1 MRVMRHG
8 LLVVACAG
16 ALALPMT
23 GRAQAGS
30 GDPSEHWEAI
40 ARCGGIADD
49 DLRLQCMD
57 EVLRSAGIASGSRR
71 MQAQAPA
78 RGPAVQ
84 TERSASRGMPQL
96 AQPPA
101 DRTPSAS
108 QASTS
113 AATRPGE
120 PADSVP
126 ARMSTTIASVQTIGY
141 QRLRITTAEGAV
153 WEQTQAEAFR
163 TPPKAGDA
171 FLVEPASLGSFRC
184 RFAEA
189 SRYRCKPAQ

>member
-1 MRVMRHG
+1 
-8 LLVVACAG
+8 
-16 ALALPMT
+16 LPMT

-40 ARCGGIADD
+40 ARCGGIPDD

-57 EVLRSAGIASGSRR
+57 EVLRSAGINSGSPR

-78 RGPAVQ
+78 QGQAAQ
-84 TERSASRGMPQL
+84 TERSALPGMPQM
-96 AQPPA
+96 AQPAA
-101 DRTPSAS
+101 DRTPSAPV
-108 QASTS
+108 ASS
-113 AATRPGE
+113 SEATRPDE
-120 PADSVP
+120 RADSIP
-126 ARMSTTIASVQTIGY
+126 ARMSTTVASVQTIGY

-153 WEQTQAEAFR
+153 WEQTQAEVFR